1 VDREVQARPSGSSTS
16 PFERGERVPIGL
28 RVRGRYRIVSE
39 LGTGAFGTVCVAQDE
54 STNHGVAIR
63 LFPRAL
69 ATASHATQAVLRMGR
84 SIISASTSHPGLTRV
99 IEFGEI
105 ENGRPFTIMELVEGR
120 RLSEVLSDRKPLEIA
135 AALRLALDLGGAVE
149 TLHNMGFIHS
159 ALSPRNVVVLEDGR
173 VKLLDIELAGLR
185 DARELQGLVHP
196 EPAPEYLSPEQISK
210 APVNEKTDIYAFGAM
225 AYELLCGLPP
235 FHGGTRELILNKH
248 LKESPVPIRK
258 RRPDVPGSVERA
270 VTLALYKQPEPRPL
284 MGDVLNLLWTGAHG
298 PAPRRNR
305 NALVAGGAA
314 LAVGAVVAVVW
325 GALALR
331 APVPTLPE
339 TPVAPAPPVARPA
352 APRAPGTPITESRPT
367 AVVAPATPG
376 GVTPSAPAAPAPSSE
391 RAPSSPAQSAS
402 APGPRPA
409 LPSPPSLTTAPA
421 LVPADRAPVAE
432 RPPVSPAPGPSTST
446 SEVRPVP
453 KPAPAAGLPAPP
465 ATSPTPATTP
475 PPARVVAPP
484 PAVQPTPPS
493 PTTATPPP
501 ARVVA
506 PPPVSQPPSP
516 PTATAPSEARPTPP
530 TVTPPA
536 ARAAAPPAT
545 PPPAQVERRPEPRT
559 TQGPATAAPPRQS
572 DSDDPRAVIDWLFN
586 PGRGQ

>member
-1 VDREVQARPSGSSTS
+1 VDREVQARPSGSTTS

-69 ATASHATQAVLRMGR
+69 ASAAHATQAVLRMGR

-173 VKLLDIELAGLR
+173 IKLLDIELAGLR
-185 DARELQGLVHP
+185 DARELQGLVNA
-196 EPAPEYLSPEQISK
+196 EPSPEYLSPEQISK
-210 APVNEKTDIYAFGAM
+210 APVNEKTDIYAFGSI

-258 RRPDVPGSVERA
+258 RRPEVPGSVERA

-305 NALVAGGAA
+305 NVLVAGGAA
-314 LAVGAVVAVVW
+314 VAVGAVVAVVW

-331 APVPTLPE
+331 APTPTLPE
-339 TPVAPAPPVARPA
+339 TPIAPVAPVARPA
-352 APRAPGTPITESRPT
+352 APRAPGTPITESRP
-367 AVVAPATPG
+367 APVVAPTTPA
-376 GVTPSAPAAPAPSSE
+376 VVVPPAPA
-391 RAPSSPAQSAS
+391 
-402 APGPRPA
+402 GPA
-409 LPSPPSLTTAPA
+409 LPSRPSMPTPA
-421 LVPADRAPVAE
+421 LVPADRPPVAE
-432 RPPVSPAPGPSTST
+432 RPPVSPTPGPPTST
-446 SEVRPVP
+446 PEGRPAP
-453 KPAPAAGLPAPP
+453 KPAPPAALSTPPPLTPPP
-465 ATSPTPATTP
+465 ATLA
-475 PPARVVAPP
+475 PPARVVAPAPPSQPAP
-484 PAVQPTPPS
+484 PAPPAATSPPARVIAPPPALQPTPPS
-493 PTTATPPP
+493 PPVATAPP
-501 ARVVA
+501 ARVIA
-506 PPPVSQPPSP
+506 PAPASQPTPPSP
-516 PTATAPSEARPTPP
+516 PVATPPSEARPTPP
-530 TVTPPA
+530 AVTPQPA
-536 ARAAAPPAT
+536 ARVTAPPAT
-545 PPPAQVERRPEPRT
+545 SRPAQVERRQEPRD
-559 TQGPATAAPPRQS
+559 P
-572 DSDDPRAVIDWLFN
+572 DDPRAVIDWLFN
-586 PGRGQ
+586 PGRGK